1 MRLPTRLSNRKAD
14 SHKGDYG
21 HLLVIAGSNRFSGAA
36 ILSGTAALRGG
47 AGMVTLGIPASINNA
62 VIRSK
67 IPELMTLPLP
77 DAGKGTLIPAAFTL
91 IKKFSVSCNVLLI
104 GPGLEC
110 TPGTRTL
117 VRKLAREINL
127 PKVLD
132 ADGLNAFAG
141 SPELLRQSAQAGLVI
156 TPHPGEMAR
165 LLGLTVPQ
173 VQAQRKKIAVD
184 FARKY
189 GITVVLK
196 GHHTLVAGPDG
207 RSYINHTGNPGMATA
222 GSGDVLAGMLAAF
235 LGQRLD
241 CFTAAKFAV
250 YLHGLAGDMAVR
262 EKTKI
267 SLIAGDII
275 DKIPQAI
282 KRVLPG

>member
-36 ILSGTAALRGG
+36 ILSGTAALRSG

-62 VIRSK
+62 VIRRK

-77 DAGKGTLIPAAFTL
+77 DAGKGTLIPGAFAL
-91 IKKFSVSCNVLLI
+91 IKKFSAACNVLVI

-110 TPGTRTL
+110 TPGTRVL
-117 VRKLAREINL
+117 VRKLAREIKL

-141 SPELLRQSAQAGLVI
+141 SPELLRQAAQAGLVI

-173 VQAQRKKIAVD
+173 VQTQRKKIAVD

-189 GITVVLK
+189 GLTVVLK

-222 GSGDVLAGMLAAF
+222 GSGDVLSGMLAAF
-235 LGQRLD
+235 LCQRLD

-250 YLHGLAGDMAVR
+250 YLHGLAGDMAAR

-282 KRVLPG
+282 KRILPV